1 MSPMQLHTVID
12 RVRAEFLE
20 MPGMQLTF
28 AQASRLF
35 GLDAAACQH
44 VIDVLVK
51 TSFLRWTPAGMIAR
65 CETA

>member
-1 MSPMQLHTVID
+1 MQLHTVIE

-20 MPGMQLTF
+20 MPGMHLTF

-35 GLDAAACQH
+35 GLDATACQY

-51 TSFLRWTPAGMIAR
+51 ASFLRWTSAGMIAR

>member
-1 MSPMQLHTVID
+1 MQLNTVIE

-20 MPGMQLTF
+20 MPGMQLTL

-35 GLDAAACQH
+35 GLDAAACQR

-51 TSFLRWTPAGMIAR
+51 ASFLRWTPAGTIAR
-65 CETA
+65 CENA

>member
-1 MSPMQLHTVID
+1 MFPIQSSTLIE

-20 MPGMQLTF
+20 MPGMQLTL

-35 GLDAAACQH
+35 GLDAAACQY
-44 VIDVLVK
+44 VIDTLVK
-51 TSFLRWTPAGMIAR
+51 ASFLRWTPAGMIAR